1 MTSSSRSPDVSLPDV
16 VATRPGLRHSI
27 ALTRQVMARSRAKSS
42 ASGSGVDASLSSWSP
57 ACHMPAITV
66 PLTDP
71 GLGRPCRPM
80 STAVRLAHEEPMTL
94 ISGVGT
100 WGEHRHGRRAVSG
113 LKQARAAL
121 TSVPAATA
129 AALSA
134 SAVAAVPTLGG
145 IVPRIPRGDANH
157 AIVLGTPSK
166 TVDRGLGGSRGPG
179 SGRLTVGSRI
189 VFDTGARGG
198 SAAESLPV
206 TPPRSPIV
214 HHWQALP
221 QLASTWLPSSLS
233 TSTTVTAAGA
243 SVSHSPPT
251 SIALEK
257 GGDAMS
263 VTSTNPTSSTAR
275 STLLGRVEVDVERPA
290 SQRPLRPAPPT
301 VTIWAGPVSTDAH
314 SISMTTQA
322 PNRALGT
329 HASVGGGSVSVGY
342 MGVTPPGSQAERK
355 ARVLALGRK
364 GGGGPT
370 L

>member
-1 MTSSSRSPDVSLPDV
+1 M
-16 VATRPGLRHSI
+16 
-27 ALTRQVMARSRAKSS
+27 
-42 ASGSGVDASLSSWSP
+42 
-57 ACHMPAITV
+57 
-66 PLTDP
+66 
-71 GLGRPCRPM
+71 
-80 STAVRLAHEEPMTL
+80 
-94 ISGVGT
+94 
-100 WGEHRHGRRAVSG
+100 
-113 LKQARAAL
+113 
-121 TSVPAATA
+121 
-129 AALSA
+129 
-134 SAVAAVPTLGG
+134 
-145 IVPRIPRGDANH
+145 
-157 AIVLGTPSK
+157 
-166 TVDRGLGGSRGPG
+166 
-179 SGRLTVGSRI
+179 
-189 VFDTGARGG
+189 
-198 SAAESLPV
+198 

-221 QLASTWLPSSLS
+221 QLASTWLPSSLYTVS
-233 TSTTVTAAGA
+233 TGTTVTAAGA

-275 STLLGRVEVDVERPA
+275 SPLLGRVEVDVERPA
-290 SQRPLRPAPPT
+290 SQRAVPPT